1 MSNII
6 EEHKVFGWLF
16 TILRES
22 DGTYTLSRISAY
34 DERPLLQKHFKSV
47 LDARIMM
54 DRMINH
60 AIDAYIE
67 SFYQELMW
75 E

>member
-1 MSNII
+1 MSNVI

-16 TILRES
+16 TIIKDP

-47 LDARIMM
+47 LDARIML
-54 DRMINH
+54 DEMIND
-60 AIDAYIE
+60 AIGEFTE
-67 SFYQELMW
+67 SFYDDLMR
-75 E
+75 